1 MKKHF
6 LEQRRRKARSE
17 RTSPRLPRFHKGA
30 KTQAIKSQM
39 IYYHNIQDTRIQQ
52 LNDFDIRLD
61 ADYVLYWMQQSQRA
75 EYNHALEY
83 AAQQANDLG
92 LGVVVAFGLM
102 DDYPE
107 ANFRHY
113 TFMLEG
119 LAETK
124 ALLAKRGI
132 QMVVRRGLPPDVAL
146 ELGQKAAMIVCDCG
160 YLKHQRLWRNKV
172 ARKSA
177 CRVFQVESDVIVPL
191 ETVSSK
197 AEYAARTIRP
207 KIQKHLDDYLI
218 ELKPIK
224 VQHSTVNIPLDG
236 LDLKRP
242 ADILTLL
249 NIDRSVPAVARFF
262 KGGTSRAKKI
272 FGNFI
277 RSRLKN
283 YEKNHNQPQTD
294 DISHMSMYL
303 HFGQISPLYL
313 ALRIKKADH
322 RLDLAKTTFL
332 EELIV
337 RRELAANFVYY
348 NWDYDNFDCLPD
360 WARKTLADHRKD
372 RRPYTYTLRQLEGAK
387 THDPYWNAAM
397 QEMKY
402 TGFMHN
408 YMRMYWGKKI
418 LEWSSSPELA
428 FSNTLAINNK
438 YFLDGRDPNSYAG
451 VAWIY
456 GVHDRAWPQRSI
468 YGKVRCMMASG
479 LERKCDVHGYVDKV
493 KKYVRKAG
501 DTM

>member
-1 MKKHF
+1 M
-6 LEQRRRKARSE
+6 
-17 RTSPRLPRFHKGA
+17 
-30 KTQAIKSQM
+30 
-39 IYYHNIQDTRIQQ
+39 
-52 LNDFDIRLD
+52 
-61 ADYVLYWMQQSQRA
+61 LYWMQQSQRA

-83 AAQQANDLG
+83 AVKQANELD
-92 LGVVVAFGLM
+92 LGVVVAFGLT

-107 ANFRHY
+107 ANLRHY
-113 TFMLEG
+113 TFMVEG
-119 LAETK
+119 LAETN
-124 ALLAKRGI
+124 ALLEKRGI
-132 QMVVRRGLPPDVAL
+132 KMVVRRGLPPDVAL
-146 ELGQKAAMIVCDCG
+146 ELGRDAAMIVCDCG
-160 YLKHQRLWRNKV
+160 YLKHQRIWRDKV
-172 ARKSA
+172 ARKSV
-177 CRVFQVESDVIVPL
+177 CRVVQVESDVIVPL

-218 ELKPIK
+218 ELKPMK
-224 VQHSTVNIPLDG
+224 VQHSTVNIYFEG
-236 LDLKRP
+236 FDLKQP
-242 ADILTLL
+242 ANILASL
-249 NIDRSVPAVARFF
+249 NIDRSVSAVDRFF
-262 KGGTSRAKKI
+262 KGGTSQAKKI
-272 FGNFI
+272 FSNFI

-294 DISHMSMYL
+294 DISYMSMYL

-313 ALRIKKADH
+313 ALRVNKADH
-322 RLDLAKTTFL
+322 RLGSAKAAFL

-348 NWDYDNFDCLPD
+348 HRDYDNFDCLPD
-360 WARKTLADHRKD
+360 WSRKTLADHRKD
-372 RRPYTYTLRQLEGAK
+372 RRPYTYTLKKLEDAE

-428 FSNTLAINNK
+428 FRNTLAINNK

-456 GVHDRAWPQRSI
+456 GVHDRAWPQRPI
-468 YGKVRCMMASG
+468 YGKVRCMTASG
-479 LERKCDVHGYVDKV
+479 LERKCDIRAYVDKV
-493 KKYVRKAG
+493 EAFIRK
-501 DTM
+501 

>member
-1 MKKHF
+1 
-6 LEQRRRKARSE
+6 
-17 RTSPRLPRFHKGA
+17 
-30 KTQAIKSQM
+30 M
-39 IYYHNIQDTRIQQ
+39 IHYHNIQDTRIRQ

-83 AAQQANDLG
+83 AVLQANHIG

-107 ANFRHY
+107 ANLRHY

-119 LAETK
+119 LTETK
-124 ALLAKRGI
+124 ALLEKRGI
-132 QMVVRRGLPPDVAL
+132 HMLVRRGSPPDVAL
-146 ELGQKAAMIVCDCG
+146 DLGQHAAMIVCDRG
-160 YLKHQRLWRNKV
+160 YLKHQRLWRDRV

-177 CRVFQVESDVIVPL
+177 CSVIQVESDLIVPL
-191 ETVSSK
+191 ETVSPK

-218 ELKPIK
+218 ELKPVK
-224 VQHSTVNIPLDG
+224 VQHSTMNISLDG
-236 LDLKRP
+236 LEWKRP
-242 ADILTLL
+242 ADILALL
-249 NIDRSVPAVARFF
+249 NIDRTVPDVTRFF
-262 KGGTSRAKKI
+262 KGGTSRAKK
-272 FGNFI
+272 NFDNFTH
-277 RSRLKN
+277 SKLKN
-283 YEKNHNQPQTD
+283 YEKHHNQPQTD

-313 ALRIKKADH
+313 ALNINKADH
-322 RLDLAKTTFL
+322 DLDSAKAAFL

-348 NWDYDNFDCLPD
+348 HRDYDNFDCLPE
-360 WARKTLADHRKD
+360 WSKRTLNDHRKD
-372 RRPYTYTLRQLEGAK
+372 RRPITYTLRQLEDAE

-428 FSNTLAINNK
+428 FRNTLAINNK
-438 YFLDGRDPNSYAG
+438 FFLDGRDPNSYAG
-451 VAWIY
+451 VAWIF
-456 GVHDRAWPQRSI
+456 GMHDRAWPQRPI

-479 LERKCDVHGYVDKV
+479 LERKCDIRGYVSKV
-493 KKYVRKAG
+493 ESYI
-501 DTM
+501 

>member
-1 MKKHF
+1 MTGNVGDYQYFFPMMKS
-6 LEQRRRKARSE
+6 LQ
-17 RTSPRLPRFHKGA
+17 
-30 KTQAIKSQM
+30 
-39 IYYHNIQDTRIQQ
+39 IQDTRIQK
-52 LNDFDIRLD
+52 LNDFGIRSGGI
-61 ADYVLYWMQQSQRA
+61 YVLYWMQQSQRA
-75 EYNHALEY
+75 EYNHALEF
-83 AAQQANDLG
+83 AIQQGNDLG
-92 LGVVVAFGLM
+92 LGVVVVFGLT

-107 ANFRHY
+107 ANLRHY
-113 TFMLEG
+113 SFMLEG
-119 LAETK
+119 LTETQ

-132 QMVVRRGLPPDVAL
+132 KMVIRRGSPPDVAL
-146 ELGQKAAMIVCDCG
+146 KLGQDAAMIVCDRG
-160 YLKHQRLWRNKV
+160 YLKHQRIWRDRM
-172 ARKSA
+172 AREA
-177 CRVFQVESDVIVPL
+177 DCRVVQVESDVIVPL
-191 ETVSSK
+191 ELVSQK

-218 ELKPIK
+218 ELKPLK
-224 VQHSTVNIPLDG
+224 VRKYTVNISPDS
-236 LDLKRP
+236 LDLKETT
-242 ADILTLL
+242 DLLTDL
-249 NIDRSVPAVARFF
+249 NMDRGVPAVTRFF
-262 KGGTSRAKKI
+262 KGGISRAKKI

-313 ALRIKKADH
+313 ALMIKKADH
-322 RLDLAKTTFL
+322 RQDSAKAAFL

-348 NWDYDNFDCLPD
+348 NPRYDDFDCLPE
-360 WARKTLADHRKD
+360 WARRTLAEHRKD
-372 RRPYTYTLRQLEGAK
+372 RRPHTYSRQQLENAE

-397 QEMKY
+397 QEMKH

-428 FSNTLAINNK
+428 FRNTLAINNT

-456 GVHDRAWPQRSI
+456 GMHDRAWPERPI
-468 YGKVRCMMASG
+468 YGKVRSMTASG
-479 LERKCDVHGYVDKV
+479 LERKCDILGYVSKV
-493 KKYVRKAG
+493 EGFIRK
-501 DTM
+501 

>member
-360 WARKTLADHRKD
+360 WARKTLADRRKD